1 MINQVRR
8 FFLPLFYLV
17 ANVISYGASAASSAL
32 YGGIVTFVFVLYYSY
47 AIRLPAI
54 DELVLV
60 VGGVAAF
67 TTLIHG
73 VYFGLLHKAGISGIT
88 RGMRLMNRAIV
99 RGNSWFAVDIRQ
111 DLNADEYRALHRILC
126 YLPRENAYMS
136 VAMVLMIVGGV
147 LFYLY
152 RWQNYSLINIVQ
164 VIVIAVIAA
173 FVHAGFTAVITEL
186 VTGEMRS
193 RVKQIMYE
201 KRVEFQEIALS
212 NVRIKILLFIMIMVA
227 TLFVSN
233 FMVYYNVEFPVLIRF
248 SVLAIVVGAIMAYM
262 LFSIV
267 LQSLREIEVASFGIR
282 DGKDAQLFP
291 QALDSEFINVATG
304 LNTAVHTIRD
314 YQHNLERKVDE
325 RTAELTAAN
334 EALHAKDRMIQME
347 LDFAAEIQ
355 KGIIPAQI
363 EEWNGLRF
371 YGYYKPMEK
380 VSGDYYDVF
389 PTQGNKLGILMADVS
404 GHGVPAALITT
415 MAKVAFARS
424 ASTTPSPAK
433 TFEEVNNQLLR
444 LVTTQDYLTAFYL
457 TIDETHCFLYSNA
470 SHQQAKIVR
479 NGQIESLD
487 TGGLFVGAM
496 HEANESYEEKEGRLY
511 AGDRMFL
518 YTDGLIEIRNPDD
531 EEFGIDRFEALLI
544 AAAEL
549 PAEQS
554 VSFITE
560 EVFRFAAGRKP
571 NDDISLLMIDVNRE
585 YSRFLQIASRAYQV
599 IEQGDRQQGLRLLEE
614 AIRLYG
620 KNPLSLRTAGEVSF
634 DLGRI
639 DTAEQYFKA
648 YLGLTRQSAEVFCYL
663 SSIAILRM
671 QYAEAEQ
678 LAREAVTLRPNYA
691 LAYNNLAIACLN
703 QGKNAL
709 ARFAMEKA
717 IAYEPENAE
726 IQKNAAQLERVLGD
740 SGKNK

>member
-1 MINQVRR
+1 MFNPVRR
-8 FFLPLFYLV
+8 LFLPLFYFV

-47 AIRLPAI
+47 AIKLPAI
-54 DELVLV
+54 DELILV
-60 VGGVAAF
+60 VGAVASC

-73 VYFGLLHKAGISGIT
+73 VYFGILHRVGMSGIT
-88 RGMRLMNRAIV
+88 RSMRLLNRAIV
-99 RGNSWFAVDIRQ
+99 RGKSWFEVDIRE
-111 DLNADEYRALHRILC
+111 DLNADEYRALHRMLC
-126 YLPRENAYMS
+126 YLPRENAFMS
-136 VAMVLMIVGGV
+136 VAMVLMIVAGV
-147 LFYLY
+147 LLYLY
-152 RWQNYSLINIVQ
+152 RYQNYTMINMIQ
-164 VIVIAVIAA
+164 VIVIAVIAG

-193 RVKQIMYE
+193 RVKQIMYA
-201 KRVEFQEIALS
+201 KHVEFEEIALS

-248 SVLAIVVGAIMAYM
+248 SVFAIVIGAIMAYM
-262 LFSIV
+262 LFAIV
-267 LQSLREIEVASFGIR
+267 LQSLREIEATSVSLR

-291 QALDSEFINVATG
+291 QTLDSEFINVATG
-304 LNTAVHTIRD
+304 LNAAVHTIRD

-334 EALHAKDRMIQME
+334 EALNAKDRLLQME
-347 LDFAAEIQ
+347 LEFAAEIQ
-355 KGIIPAQI
+355 KGIIPDKI

-371 YGYYKPMEK
+371 YGYYRPMEK

-389 PTQGNKLGILMADVS
+389 PTQGNRLGILMADVS

-424 ASTTPSPAK
+424 ASVTSSPAK
-433 TFEEVNNQLLR
+433 TFEEVNNQLLG

-457 TIDETHCFLYSNA
+457 TIDETHSFLYSNA

-479 NGQIESLD
+479 NKTIESLD
-487 TGGLFVGAM
+487 TNGLFVGAM
-496 HEANESYEEKEGRLY
+496 HEANESYEEKESRLNG
-511 AGDRMFL
+511 GDRMFL
-518 YTDGLIEIRNPDD
+518 YTDGLIEIRNPED

-544 AAAEL
+544 AAADL
-549 PAEQS
+549 PPNE
-554 VSFITE
+554 VIPFIVD
-560 EVFRFAAGRKP
+560 EVFRFAAGRQP
-571 NDDISLLMIDVNRE
+571 NDDISILMIDVNRE
-585 YSRFLQIASRAYQV
+585 YTRFLQIAARAYQL
-599 IEQGDRQQGLRLLEE
+599 IEQGDRQEGVRLLDE

-620 KNPLSLRTAGEVSF
+620 RNPLSLRTAGEVNF

-639 DTAEQYFKA
+639 DTAERYFKA
-648 YLGLTRQSAEVFCYL
+648 YLDLTRQNAEVFCYL
-663 SSIAILRM
+663 SSIAILRAR
-671 QYAEAEQ
+671 YAEAESY
-678 LAREAVTLRPNYA
+678 AREAVALRPNYA

-709 ARFAMEKA
+709 ARFAMDKA
-717 IAYEPENAE
+717 IACEPENAE
-726 IQKNAAQLERVLGD
+726 YQKNAAELTRVLAD
-740 SGKNK
+740 S